1 MNDREKRH
9 VAFYIGSLKKGGAE
23 RVFVNLARYFVS
35 RGYRVTLV
43 TQYEKENEYPL
54 PTGADRI
61 LSDLAPEEEGN
72 RIQNLLRRYKK
83 LRRIFKGLKA
93 DVVLSTIGKNN
104 FMAILANLFLPT
116 RVVVSVVAEPT
127 EEYPDALMRF
137 LAKTLFYL
145 ADGIVMQTR
154 DAVRFFQPS
163 LQKKCVILKNSV
175 NPAFLRPRYE
185 GKRRQDIV
193 AVGRM
198 DANKNQSMAIRA
210 FSKIAGEFPESR
222 LILYG
227 DGPLRGQLQDL
238 ARELGLEGRVSLP
251 GAVNDVADRIEK
263 AWVFLLTSF
272 TEGMPNTLLEA
283 MSLGLACISTDCPL
297 RRPERCDPGRDQR
310 LSGEGGRRRRAFG
323 TAQRAPFRSCED
335 AADWKR
341 GCAVAGKLQ
350 SGKGQPGMGVVFFRH
365 CGKMMGG
372 ISCHFMLY

>member
-1 MNDREKRH
+1 MNDREKTH

-185 GKRRQDIV
+185 GKRQQDIV

-283 MSLGLACISTDCPL
+283 MSLGLACISTDCPCGGPKDVIRDGINGYLVKVDDADGLSERL
-297 RRPERCDPGRDQR
+297 RELLSDPAKMQRIGKEAARLRESYSPERVNREWESYF
-310 LSGEGGRRRRAFG
+310 SGI
-323 TAQRAPFRSCED
+323 
-335 AADWKR
+335 
-341 GCAVAGKLQ
+341 VGK
-350 SGKGQPGMGVVFFRH
+350 
-365 CGKMMGG
+365 
-372 ISCHFMLY
+372 